1 MSARQEDAMKH
12 VITCFAIGAGLCAAA
27 PALRAEP
34 APSSIGFVEVAGSY
48 GLSFGEQEFVPTGT
62 PGESENPL
70 TNGVGFNATAG
81 YALAPGFDIIADYNY
96 ATATSRSGEV
106 TGVLDGV
113 KGSVDYHTL
122 TAGMRTS
129 LGLGAGRIYGELGLG
144 VVLPFDTRLEYQYA
158 EPMSAVGISGTG
170 VKTDNYNLG
179 FGAHGEAGYQFPIT
193 SAAYVA
199 SALRVQSFQSS
210 NAGRT
215 TEYDNFVADFAAPQ
229 AITMDVNHATD
240 SGATPVTYSVQDLRL
255 SIDLGYR
262 F

>member
-1 MSARQEDAMKH
+1 MKH
-12 VITCFAIGAGLCAAA
+12 VITCIVVGAGLCAAA
-27 PALRAEP
+27 PASRADP
-34 APSSIGFVEVAGSY
+34 APSRIGFVEVAGNY

-70 TNGVGFNATAG
+70 TNGFGFNATAG
-81 YALAPGFDIIADYNY
+81 YTLSPGFDLIADYNY
-96 ATATSRSGEV
+96 ATATSRSGEL

-113 KGSVDYHTL
+113 KGSIDYHTL
-122 TAGMRTS
+122 TAGLRTS
-129 LGLGAGRIYGELGLG
+129 LELGAGQVYGELALG
-144 VVLPFDTRLEYQYA
+144 VVLPFDTTVEYRYA
-158 EPMSAVGISGTG
+158 EPMSAVGVVGTG

-179 FGAHGEAGYQFPIT
+179 YGAHGEAGYQFPIT
-193 SAAYVA
+193 SAAYVS

-215 TEYDNFVADFAAPQ
+215 TEYENFVADFTAPQ

-240 SGATPVTYSVQDLRL
+240 SGATPVTYSVQDLRFL
-255 SIDLGYR
+255 VDLGYR